1 MPLESKYALRVS
13 SIPDDTT
20 KEQFADF
27 VRSLSAAGQDFK
39 KKSMFSSLKVKHWKK
54 IGQDHFGTPTE
65 PSSPVSPSANG
76 QDDAPLIRGIDD
88 GIRTSFAD
96 QHGLRV
102 GTIAFPSKEAAE
114 LVLKRHEKARK
125 SSNAMHQWRDW
136 DLSSSFQGITV
147 LYEPKQDEQQDREEK
162 GRERSEGVGIN
173 MDICAVHG
181 LGGNAIDTWN
191 ASDKG
196 IMWLRDYLPSSEY
209 FSNSRIMTFGYDSD
223 LTDPGTVAGLDNWA
237 ESLIHCLSEERAR
250 PLLLVC
256 HSLGGLVARKAMSQ
270 LPTSSIRGITLSQ
283 CGLVFLATPHTGTT
297 KADWSNFIVAAA
309 GTVAGVRPEVVSH
322 LQSFNPASVWD
333 KKAFLKLTPR
343 PPFRCFA
350 EGRRKLIRGTY
361 QHVVTQGSASLDP
374 ENPALMIPQDH
385 SGICKFSTKLG
396 AYITI
401 SSALNQVF
409 FEVTGRLEPE
419 QGHERRMFGH
429 PRFLACAYPPYKKF
443 WWEGSEMNE
452 IQYRL
457 TLQTPLVGR
466 NEEMG
471 ELEKAVAQPPARPKL
486 TVVKG
491 IAGIG
496 KTEVLMRFT
505 AKHRYRRNIFFLR
518 AHNSKKLE
526 DALAAVCNSIGF
538 DMIENPNINWERWR
552 RTETPE
558 RIQIFVDWL
567 GKDFNKDS
575 LLIMDDAEIF
585 GAASIQ
591 AALKYPAWHIVMSTR
606 DSNLKGPGRESQDL
620 RLAPLTVNDTA
631 LLLQNSLHSLSPEDS
646 QLLDEQDFQ
655 RLSRAIQGHPLA
667 AQNVIPFLLEYL
679 GTFDDPT
686 EEFVRILGNGTGE
699 ERRIF
704 FKFAARDRSLWDAFN
719 SSLELLKQKEGS
731 ENAVKLLQI
740 LPYLRTDDDCIDS
753 FLKTSKKGLL
763 PGADVSAHGAI
774 LRSEYLVVSKWL
786 EKLRDVSLF
795 VSSGPRR
802 SKRLDIHPLV
812 LQFAQLLPS
821 DEARKHQIRDMLQL
835 FYEFYQRQAEDYVVP
850 HVNHCLDICSRF
862 EISPRDLGLSPNVI
876 SWLETIST
884 RAAYPTKPS
893 GSAQQLNDSFMQ
905 ESDSIKEN
913 TKDFILLCA
922 RTQKKLKDV
931 DFHLGNGGQNQQLV
945 LKCVGA
951 FRALKGSLRH
961 DDAYCGLQ
969 PLAPLEDAIRS
980 LSEMVRSTSIYPE
993 LPLELDKFRS
1003 RCRASVEMNN
1013 DSRVVELDETW
1024 H

>member
-1 MPLESKYALRVS
+1 MPLDSKYALRVS

-20 KEQFADF
+20 KEQYADF
-27 VRSLSAAGQDFK
+27 VRSVSAAGDCKKQSIFSPFK
-39 KKSMFSSLKVKHWKK
+39 AKTWKRIGKSHL
-54 IGQDHFGTPTE
+54 GTST
-65 PSSPVSPSANG
+65 SRAVSPSSSG
-76 QDDAPLIRGIDD
+76 QDDTPLIRGVDD

-102 GTIAFPSKEAAE
+102 GTIAFQSKEASGLALE
-114 LVLKRHEKARK
+114 RHEKARK
-125 SSNAMHQWRDW
+125 PLNTTYQWRDW
-136 DLSSSFQGITV
+136 DLSRSFQGITV
-147 LYEPKQDEQQDREEK
+147 LYEPKQDEQHERGYKE
-162 GRERSEGVGIN
+162 RERSEEAIIN

-196 IMWLRDYLPSSEY
+196 ILWLRDYLPSSEY
-209 FSNSRIMTFGYDSD
+209 FNSSRIMTFGYDSD
-223 LTDPGTVAGLDNWA
+223 LTDQGTVAELDNWA
-237 ESLIHCLSEERAR
+237 ESLIHCLSEVRTSEEEQAR
-250 PLLLVC
+250 PLLFVC

-270 LPTSSIRGITLSQ
+270 LPTSNIKGITLSQ

-297 KADWSNFIVAAA
+297 KADWSDFIVAAA
-309 GTVAGVRPEVVSH
+309 GTVAGVRPEVVSY

-333 KKAFLKLTPR
+333 KKAFLKLSPR

-350 EGRRKLIRGTY
+350 EGRKKLMKGTH
-361 QHVVTQGSASLDP
+361 QHVVTQASASLDP
-374 ENPALMIPQDH
+374 ENPAVMLLHQDH
-385 SGICKFSTKLG
+385 SAVCKFSTKLG
-396 AYITI
+396 AYVTV

-409 FEVTGRLEPE
+409 SEVTGRLEPE
-419 QGHERRMFGH
+419 QGQERRMFGH
-429 PRFLACAYPPYKKF
+429 PRFVAHAYPPNKNF

-457 TLQTPLVGR
+457 TLQSPLVGR
-466 NEEMG
+466 NEEMRK
-471 ELEKAVAQPPARPKL
+471 LEMTVAQPPTRPKL

-496 KTEVLMRFT
+496 KTELLMRFA

-526 DALAAVCNSIGF
+526 DALATVCHSIGF
-538 DMIENPNINWERWR
+538 DMIENPNVNWERWR

-575 LLIMDDAEIF
+575 LLILDDAEIF

-591 AALKYPAWHIVMSTR
+591 KALKYPAWHIVMSTR

-620 RLAPLTVNDTA
+620 RLAPLAVNDTA

-655 RLSRAIQGHPLA
+655 RLSRVIQGHPLA

-679 GTFDDPT
+679 GTFDSPT
-686 EEFVRILGNGTGE
+686 EEFVRILDNGTGE
-699 ERRIF
+699 ERKIF
-704 FKFAARDRSLWDAFN
+704 FKFVARDRTDRSLWDAFN
-719 SSLELLKQKEGS
+719 SSVELLRQEEES
-731 ENAVKLLQI
+731 ENAVKLLQL

-753 FLKTSKKGLL
+753 FLKTSKKGLS
-763 PGADVSAHGAI
+763 PQANVSTHGAI

-795 VSSGPRR
+795 VSNGPRR
-802 SKRLDIHPLV
+802 SKKLDIHPLV
-812 LQFAQLLPS
+812 LQFAQLLPNE
-821 DEARKHQIRDMLQL
+821 EARRHQIRDLLRL
-835 FYEFYQRQAEDYVVP
+835 FYEFNQRQGEVHVIP
-850 HVNHCLDICSRF
+850 HVNHCLDTCFRF
-862 EISPRDLGLSPNVI
+862 EISPRDLDLSLDII
-876 SWLETIST
+876 SWLETVST
-884 RAAYPTKPS
+884 GATKPTEPS
-893 GSAQQLNDSFMQ
+893 NNPFIQ
-905 ESDSIKEN
+905 ESDSIADK
-913 TKDFILLCA
+913 TKGFILLCA

-931 DFHLGNGGQNQQLV
+931 DSQLGNGGQNQQMV

-951 FRALKGSLRH
+951 FRELKDSLRH
-961 DDAYCGLQ
+961 EEAYYGLQ
-969 PLAPLEDAIRS
+969 PSAQQLEDAVGS
-980 LSEMVRSTSIYPE
+980 LSEMVRSMSIYPE
-993 LPLELDKFRS
+993 LPLELDSFRGC
-1003 RCRASVEMNN
+1003 CRA
-1013 DSRVVELDETW
+1013 LDEMSEGRRVIEFD
-1024 H
+1024 